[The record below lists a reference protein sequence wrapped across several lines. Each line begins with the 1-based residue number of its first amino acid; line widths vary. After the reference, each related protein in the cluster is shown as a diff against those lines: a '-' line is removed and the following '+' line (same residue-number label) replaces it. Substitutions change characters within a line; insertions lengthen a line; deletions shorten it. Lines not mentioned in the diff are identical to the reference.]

1 MGSYSRAF
9 LRLTLPQHN
18 FHNESHSRPDVPGGQ
33 PRQPRQLCSTVW
45 IRKVWLWKSRR
56 RKQFQ
61 TIPKLSRRKLSA
73 EQPECQLQQR
83 IRWKWKRIWRRPGKQ
98 LWAQAELL
106 QGQLPAEQPEHQ
118 LQQPIVWKVN
128 DASISPP
135 IVGQIV

>member
-18 FHNESHSRPDVPGGQ
+18 FHNESLSRPDVPGGQ
-33 PRQPRQLCSTVW
+33 PRQPRQLCSTIR
-45 IRKVWLWKSRR
+45 IRKVWLWRSWR

-61 TIPKLSRRKLSA
+61 TIPKLY
-73 EQPECQLQQR
+73 
-83 IRWKWKRIWRRPGKQ
+83 WR
-98 LWAQAELL
+98 E
-106 QGQLPAEQPEHQ
+106 LPAEQPEHQ
-118 LQQPIVWKVN
+118 LQQPIVWKIN

>member
-56 RKQFQ
+56 TKQFQ
-61 TIPKLSRRKLSA
+61 TIPKLSRRELPA

-83 IRWKWKRIWRRPGKQ
+83 IWWKWKRIWRRPGKQ
-98 LWAQAELL
+98 LWAPTELL

-128 DASISPP
+128 DASATC
-135 IVGQIV
+135 